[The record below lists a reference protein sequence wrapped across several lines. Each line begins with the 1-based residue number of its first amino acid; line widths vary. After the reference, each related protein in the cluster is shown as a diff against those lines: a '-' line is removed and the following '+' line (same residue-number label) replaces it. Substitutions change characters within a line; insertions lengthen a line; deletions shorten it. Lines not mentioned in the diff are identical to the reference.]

1 MSYLGHVI
9 SQHGVA
15 TDPAKV
21 SVVAAWPVPHN
32 VKELRSFLGLAG
44 YYRKFVKHFGIISK
58 PLTNLLRKNTI
69 FVWTS
74 EHGLLH

>member
-1 MSYLGHVI
+1 VSYLGHVI

>member
-21 SVVAAWPVPHN
+21 SVVAAWPVPYN

-44 YYRKFVKHFGIISK
+44 YYRKFIKHFGIISK

>member
-1 MSYLGHVI
+1 VSYLGHVI
-9 SQHGVA
+9 SQHVVA

-44 YYRKFVKHFGIISK
+44 YYRKFVKHFEIISK